1 MIIFT
6 QSGNSFNQQ
15 TQLKRE
21 KKENSKL
28 NYKFSFFF
36 FQMFIINVAL
46 ERKLKN
52 LLNSFLVNF

>member
-36 FQMFIINVAL
+36 SQMFY
-46 ERKLKN
+46 
-52 LLNSFLVNF
+52 